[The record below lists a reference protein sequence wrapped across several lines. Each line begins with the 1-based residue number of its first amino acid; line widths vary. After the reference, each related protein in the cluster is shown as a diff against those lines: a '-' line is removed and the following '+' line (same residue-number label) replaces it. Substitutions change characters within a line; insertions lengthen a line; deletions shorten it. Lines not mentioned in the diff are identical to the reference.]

1 MNKHMIYAL
10 AVFWDGADNRA
21 AFYRFNNY
29 EITKEMYDRT
39 IRCGYEAYIYKLVEV
54 ENDEDNRPV

>member
-1 MNKHMIYAL
+1 MNERMIYAL
-10 AVFWDGADNRA
+10 AVFWDGADNKA

-39 IRCGYEAYIYKLVEV
+39 IRCGYEAYIYKMVEV
-54 ENDEDNRPV
+54 VE